1 MAAIDSSS
9 GAIHMN
15 RKHHGR
21 VIETSIQVTSPPHKV
36 WEAWADPQHIAN
48 WFVDRA
54 EGEARAGSTMK
65 WFFEAFNY
73 ALDIPIIEAEPG
85 RTFVTGGGPSPGPDG
100 LPYLLEITIQKNGDA
115 TVLNLVNSGFSEQPA
130 KAGRFRDTE
139 SGWKCALLTLK
150 FWLERYPALRRR
162 RTIVMQPST
171 HTPAR
176 LHALYATPQD
186 RRQWLAPDL
195 PADGEMLLDT
205 GTEVML
211 DWPSERAL
219 LGLKSFEMGPKPMVA
234 LDLSQWSAT
243 GAEIADDTRARLHRA
258 LDRLVKLP

>member
-9 GAIHMN
+9 GAIHVK

-21 VIETSIQVTSPPHKV
+21 VIDTSIRLRASPQQV
-36 WEAWADPQHIAN
+36 WEAWADPQQIAN

-73 ALDIPIIEAEPG
+73 ALDIPILEAEPG
-85 RTFVTGGGPSPGPDG
+85 RTFVTGGGPQPGPDG
-100 LPYLLEITIQKNGDA
+100 LPYLMEITIQKSGA
-115 TVLNLVNSGFSEQPA
+115 VTVLNLVNSGFSEEPD
-130 KAGRFRDTE
+130 KHGTFRDTE

-171 HTPAR
+171 HPPAR
-176 LHALYATPQD
+176 LHELYATPEG
-186 RRQWLAPDL
+186 RRQWLAPDI
-195 PADGEMLLDT
+195 PVEGEILLDT

-211 DWPSERAL
+211 DWPAERAL
-219 LGLKSFEMGPKPMVA
+219 LGLKSFDMGPKPMVA
-234 LDLSQWSAT
+234 LDLSQWSAAR
-243 GAEIADDTRARLHRA
+243 AEIADDTRARLHRA
-258 LDRLVKLP
+258 LDRLVSLR